1 MDEKTILLFDD
12 YLQEALS
19 PEAKKALE
27 LRLQTEPDLKDAF
40 TIFRDLNEHLSHNLS
55 EERTT
60 FKGTLKTLADEHLD
74 TSVMPKKE
82 VKVIRFKPL
91 RYLVAACAVILF
103 GAIFWT
109 QMQNASYSDYSFE
122 GTIDLIERGEDAS
135 AFAKAE
141 KDFNNGL
148 YSDAIVSFDAIL
160 ASDPNNTQVLFY
172 KGIASVE
179 TENYVDAEQI
189 FVNLSTGNSIFK
201 YKAQWYNALNFLK
214 QGDVDR
220 CKQILLSL
228 PQEAENYKEAQKL
241 LKKL

>member
-12 YLQEALS
+12 YLQGALS
-19 PEAKKALE
+19 PEAKEAFE
-27 LRLQTEPDLKDAF
+27 SRLKTEPDLKDAF
-40 TIFRDLNEHLSHNLS
+40 TIFRDLNQHLSHHLS

-60 FKGTLKTLADEHLD
+60 FKDTLKTLADAHLD
-74 TSVMPKKE
+74 TAVVPKKE

-109 QMQNASYSDYSFE
+109 QMQHADYSDYAFK
-122 GTIDLIERGEDAS
+122 GTIDLVERGDDEA

-141 KDFNNGL
+141 KEFNNGL
-148 YSDAIVSFDAIL
+148 YSDAIVSFDTIL

-179 TENYVDAEQI
+179 TENYAEAEQI
-189 FVNLSTGNSIFK
+189 FVNLSNGNSVFK

-214 QGDVDR
+214 QGDTDR
-220 CKQILLSL
+220 CKQILEGL
-228 PQEAENYKEAQKL
+228 PEVAEDYKKAQEL